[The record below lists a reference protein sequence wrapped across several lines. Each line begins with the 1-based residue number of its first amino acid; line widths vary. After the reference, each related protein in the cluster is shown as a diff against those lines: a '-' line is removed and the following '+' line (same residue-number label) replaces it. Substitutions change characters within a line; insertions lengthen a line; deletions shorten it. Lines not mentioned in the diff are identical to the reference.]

1 MKEIKSNR
9 ELARDRKATESIIAT
24 ICGNTAPGQ
33 RTVSAAW
40 VALASGTHNIDKVNK
55 VMDHYGLKIK
65 NGEIDLSGKANLGG
79 AYREILIKRQKALED
94 YLKRQRAKKEVKKQ
108 TKRK

>member
-24 ICGNTAPGQ
+24 ICGNTTPGQ

-65 NGEIDLSGKANLGG
+65 DGEIDLSSKANLGG